1 MKLLLVTDAWAPQ
14 TNGVVRTLSAVVG
27 ELEAMGHRV
36 RVISANEFRN
46 FACPTYPEIR
56 LAAMIR
62 GHMAEAIAA
71 FGPDCIHI
79 STEGP
84 LGLAA
89 RRYCLN
95 NGLAFTTAWHTKFP
109 DYVNARFGIPH
120 EVTYGVMQWFHKPAR
135 SVMVPTPS
143 LKKDLEARGF
153 KKVKIWS
160 RGVDTDLFHPR
171 DEAFYGGENP
181 HWLYVGRVA
190 VEKNLEA
197 FLGLDLP
204 GTKHVVG
211 DGPQRE
217 DLARRYPD
225 TIFHGRKSGEELARH
240 YAGADVFVFPS
251 KTDTF
256 GLVVLEALASGV
268 PVAAYPAT
276 GPMDIL
282 AGTGAGV
289 LNGNLHTACR
299 TALTLDRKACRELA
313 EQYSWRASAEQ
324 FLNNMRPLGDPSHR
338 SLRAKRRV
346 RRVWT
351 ARIYQAVQQV
361 QHQFH

>member
-1 MKLLLVTDAWAPQ
+1 MRHSD
-14 TNGVVRTLSAVVG
+14 
-27 ELEAMGHRV
+27 
-36 RVISANEFRN
+36 
-46 FACPTYPEIR
+46 
-56 LAAMIR
+56 
-62 GHMAEAIAA
+62 
-71 FGPDCIHI
+71 PDCIHI

-120 EVTYGVMQWFHKPAR
+120 AVIYGIMQWFHKPAR
-135 SVMVPTPS
+135 SVMVPTLS
-143 LKKDLEARGF
+143 LKKDLEIRGF

-171 DEAFYGGENP
+171 DDAFYDGESP

-197 FLGLDLP
+197 FLKLDLP
-204 GTKHVVG
+204 GTKHIVG
-211 DGPQRE
+211 DGPQRAA
-217 DLARRYPD
+217 LAERYRD
-225 TIFHGRKSGEELARH
+225 VIFHGHKSGEELARH
-240 YAGADVFVFPS
+240 YASADVFVFPS

-276 GPMDIL
+276 GPKDIL
-282 AGTGAGV
+282 AGTDAGV
-289 LNGNLHTACR
+289 LNENLQIACYKALGLDRTACR
-299 TALTLDRKACRELA
+299 KLA
-313 EQYSWRASAEQ
+313 EHYSWRACAEQ
-324 FLNNMRPLGDPSHR
+324 FLSNMRPLGTPSHR
-338 SLRAKRRV
+338 PLRAKRRV

-351 ARIYQAVQQV
+351 ARIYQTVQQV
-361 QHQFH
+361 QHPFQQR